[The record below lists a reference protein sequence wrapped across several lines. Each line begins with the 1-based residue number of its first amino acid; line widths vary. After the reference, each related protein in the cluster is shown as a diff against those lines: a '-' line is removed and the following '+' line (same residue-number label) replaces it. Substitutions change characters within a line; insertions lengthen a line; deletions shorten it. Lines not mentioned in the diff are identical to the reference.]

1 MTFDDALTACPVVAI
16 LRGVRPDEV
25 IDHAQALFDAG
36 VRAIEVPLNSPH
48 ALESMRRLVQG
59 FGEVCVCGAGTVL
72 TTAEV
77 EAVAEAGGA
86 LIVSPNADPA
96 VIARTVSLGL
106 ASAPG
111 VATATEAFA
120 AIAAGARHLKLFPAA
135 SYGPGHLKQLK
146 AVLPALVKVLAV
158 GGVGPD
164 AMAAWREA
172 GAAAFGLGSELYKPG
187 QTPAET
193 AARAARVVEA
203 VRALAD
209 RG

>member
-1 MTFDDALTACPVVAI
+1 MTLDEALTACPVVAI

-25 IDHAQALFDAG
+25 TDHAQALFDAG
-36 VRAIEVPLNSPH
+36 VRAIEVPLNSPY

-86 LIVSPNADPA
+86 LIVSPNTDPV
-96 VIARTVSLGL
+96 VIARTVKLGL

-135 SYGPGHLKQLK
+135 SYGPAHLKQLK
-146 AVLPALVKVLAV
+146 AVLPALVTVLAV

-164 AMAAWREA
+164 DMAVWREA
-172 GAAAFGLGSELYKPG
+172 GAAAFGLGSELYRPG

-193 AARAARVVEA
+193 ASKAARTVEA
-203 VRALAD
+203 VRALD
-209 RG
+209 G